1 MDNVEFVNILDSCN
15 NLLENGAC
23 LILWNSI
30 LFQVLLFRF
39 DDIVEQLSRI
49 HVLHDQEKLL
59 GSLDDLIKLNY

>member
-23 LILWNSI
+23 LILWN
-30 LFQVLLFRF
+30 FFRF